1 MEGDISVDAG
11 GGLSKATDKEV
22 EAAAREE
29 EEEEEEDDE
38 EEVKEEGGSPWSSV
52 PLEVGEE
59 EAAPS
64 PCTPKRGQRSGPS

>member
-1 MEGDISVDAG
+1 MGVEGDISVGAE

-29 EEEEEEDDE
+29 EEEEEE
-38 EEVKEEGGSPWSSV
+38 EVEEEGGSPWSCV
-52 PLEVGEE
+52 PLEVREE
-59 EAAPS
+59 EEAPS